1 MTCIGCM
8 VLYGLLSPVKRST
21 VVRSDVLGSNE
32 GRGEGWS
39 AIKLPVSNGNKSE
52 MVRSTWHGSLG
63 IALVRGKDG
72 SRNLMGLMV

>member
-1 MTCIGCM
+1 MA
-8 VLYGLLSPVKRST
+8 SEAVKRST
-21 VVRSDVLGSNE
+21 VVRSNVLGSNE
-32 GRGEGWS
+32 EGEGWS

>member
-1 MTCIGCM
+1 M

-21 VVRSDVLGSNE
+21 VVRSNVLGSNE
-32 GRGEGWS
+32 EGESWS